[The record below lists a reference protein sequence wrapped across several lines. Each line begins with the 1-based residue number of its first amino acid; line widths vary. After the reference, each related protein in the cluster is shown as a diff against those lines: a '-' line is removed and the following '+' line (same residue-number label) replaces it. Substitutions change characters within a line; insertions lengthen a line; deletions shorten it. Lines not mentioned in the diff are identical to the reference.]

1 MRQPVTL
8 DTSIWRSWRSGGA
21 WTLSAL
27 LIAALVAIPLLA
39 VASAL
44 AVPADSAWAHLAST
58 LLGKY
63 VANTALLMAMTGIIA
78 VLLGV
83 STAWFV
89 AATAFKGRAFLS
101 WALVLP
107 LSAPAY
113 IVAYLYTD
121 LLAFSGPVQGALRSA
136 FGLATGTAA
145 LPNIRSLPGAA
156 LLLAL
161 VLYPYIYLLART
173 AFQMQAGS
181 QFQAARTLGQTAYGA
196 FFKVAL
202 PGARPAIAG
211 GLALVLMETLAD
223 FGVADYFALPT
234 FSTGIFRT
242 WLALGEKQAA
252 LKLAGVMLLAVAT
265 LVTLEAASRKGRVDN
280 GGRAA
285 LQADRIALSP
295 PHTMIAWAVCGLPIL
310 LGFAIPMAVLIGYAF
325 TGGDQMLGR
334 GFSSYA
340 WNSAR
345 VAVIASV
352 IAVGIALLLSYVQR
366 ANQNRIT
373 GAAIRFATLG
383 YALPG
388 ALLAVG
394 LLGPIGALDQ
404 NLTHFATETFGW
416 GGGLLLTGTVAIL
429 IYAYV
434 VRFLTVSFNT
444 VSASLGRIAL
454 VTDMAARTLGAGP
467 LAVLTRIHLPMIRP
481 GMLAA
486 GLLVFVDVMRE
497 LPATLILRPFNF
509 ETLATRVYR
518 LAGDERLTEA
528 STAAL
533 SIVLIG
539 LVPILLLNRAS
550 DHAAP

>member
-1 MRQPVTL
+1 MTPA
-8 DTSIWRSWRSGGA
+8 SKIWPAQSG
-21 WTLSAL
+21 WTVSAL
-27 LIAALVAIPLLA
+27 LVAGLAAIPLIA
-39 VASAL
+39 VAAAL
-44 AVPADSAWAHLAST
+44 LAPGDDAWAHLAST
-58 LLGKY
+58 NLLTY
-63 VANTALLMAMTGIIA
+63 VNNTGLLMLLTGVMATLI
-78 VLLGV
+78 GV
-83 STAWFV
+83 SSAWLI
-89 AATAFKGRAFLS
+89 AATDFKGRSLLS

-107 LSAPAY
+107 LAAPAY
-113 IVAYLYTD
+113 IIAYLYTD
-121 LLAFSGPVQGALRSA
+121 LLAFSGPVQASIRGA
-136 FGLATGTAA
+136 FGLARSSAV

-156 LLLAL
+156 FLLAL

-173 AFQMQAGS
+173 AFQTQASS
-181 QFQAARTLGQTAYGA
+181 QFQAARTLGQSAYGA

-202 PGARPAIAG
+202 PSARPAIAG

-252 LKLAGVMLLAVAT
+252 LKLAGVMLLVVAL
-265 LVTLEAASRKGRVDN
+265 LVMLEAASRKGRTDT
-280 GGRAA
+280 GGRMAQ
-285 LQADRIALSP
+285 QADRMALSP
-295 PHTMIAWAVCGLPIL
+295 RATLLAWAICGLPVL
-310 LGFAIPMAVLIGYAF
+310 LGFIIPMAVLIGFALS
-325 TGGDQMLGR
+325 GGDQMLGR
-334 GFSSYA
+334 GFALYA

-345 VAVIASV
+345 VAIAASL

-366 ANQNRIT
+366 ASANRLT
-373 GAAIRFATLG
+373 NSAIRFSTLG

-394 LLGPIGALDQ
+394 LLGPIGAIDRS
-404 NLTHFATETFGW
+404 LTDFAAGTFGW
-416 GGGLLLTGTVAIL
+416 RGGLLLTGTTAVL
-429 IYAYV
+429 LYAYV

-444 VSASLGRIAL
+444 LSASLGRVPL
-454 VTDMAARTLGAGP
+454 VTDAAARTLGAGP
-467 LAVLTRIHLPMIRP
+467 WGVLRRIHLPMIRS
-481 GMLAA
+481 GLLAA

-518 LAGDERLTEA
+518 LAGDERLMEA

-550 DHAAP
+550 DQTQR

>member
-1 MRQPVTL
+1 L
-8 DTSIWRSWRSGGA
+8 A
-21 WTLSAL
+21 
-27 LIAALVAIPLLA
+27 AIPLIA
-39 VASAL
+39 VAAAL
-44 AVPADSAWAHLAST
+44 LAPGDDAWAHLANT
-58 LLGKY
+58 NLLTY
-63 VANTALLMAMTGIIA
+63 VSNTGLLMLLTGAIA
-78 VLLGV
+78 AVIGV
-83 STAWFV
+83 SSAWLI
-89 AATAFKGRAFLS
+89 AATDFKGRALLS

-107 LSAPAY
+107 LAAPAY
-113 IVAYLYTD
+113 IIAYLYTD
-121 LLAFSGPVQGALRSA
+121 LLAFSSPVQTSLRGAL
-136 FGLATGTAA
+136 GLAKSSAV

-156 LLLAL
+156 FLLAL

-173 AFQMQAGS
+173 AFQTQASS
-181 QFQAARTLGQTAYGA
+181 QFQAARTLGQNAYGA

-202 PGARPAIAG
+202 PSARPAIAG

-252 LKLAGVMLLAVAT
+252 LKLAGVMLLVVAL
-265 LVTLEAASRKGRVDN
+265 LVMLEAASRKGRTDT
-280 GGRAA
+280 GGRTAP
-285 LQADRIALSP
+285 QADRMALSP
-295 PHTMIAWAVCGLPIL
+295 RATLLAWGICGVPVL
-310 LGFAIPMAVLIGYAF
+310 LGFVIPMAVLSGFALS
-325 TGGDQMLGR
+325 GGDQMLGR
-334 GFSSYA
+334 GFALYA

-345 VAVIASV
+345 VAIAASL

-366 ANQNRIT
+366 ASANRLT
-373 GAAIRFATLG
+373 NSAIRFSTLG

-394 LLGPIGALDQ
+394 LLGPIGAIDRS
-404 NLTHFATETFGW
+404 LTDFAAETFAW
-416 GGGLLLTGTVAIL
+416 RGGLLLTGTTAVL
-429 IYAYV
+429 LYAYV

-444 VSASLGRIAL
+444 LSASLGRIPL
-454 VTDMAARTLGAGP
+454 VTDAAARTLGAGP
-467 LAVLTRIHLPMIRP
+467 WGVLRRIHLPMIRS
-481 GMLAA
+481 GLLAA

-550 DHAAP
+550 DQTQR

>member
-1 MRQPVTL
+1 MVR
-8 DTSIWRSWRSGGA
+8 SIAILTRLTGDGA
-21 WTLSAL
+21 WSVSAL
-27 LIAALVAIPLLA
+27 LVALCIAAPLIA
-39 VASAL
+39 VSAAL
-44 AVPADSAWAHLAST
+44 IAPSDPAWTHLAQTT
-58 LLGKY
+58 LPKY
-63 VANTALLMAMTGIIA
+63 IKNTALLMLLTGLFATLI
-78 VLLGV
+78 GV
-83 STAWFV
+83 STAWLI
-89 AATAFKGRAFLS
+89 AATSFKGRAILS

-107 LSAPAY
+107 LAAPAY
-113 IVAYLYTD
+113 IIAYLYTD
-121 LLAFSGPVQGALRSA
+121 LLAFSGPVQTAIRDS
-136 FGLATGTAA
+136 FGLPISQAI

-156 LLLAL
+156 ALLSL

-181 QFQAARTLGQTAYGA
+181 QFQAARTLGLSAYGA

-252 LKLAGVMLLAVAT
+252 LKLAGVMLLIVAA
-265 LVTLEAASRKGRVDN
+265 LVMLEAASRKGRVDT
-280 GGRAA
+280 GGRVAA
-285 LQADRIALSP
+285 KPDRLILSKRGG
-295 PHTMIAWAVCGLPIL
+295 ILAWIICAAPITLGFIIPMLIL
-310 LGFAIPMAVLIGYAF
+310 LSYTLE
-325 TGGDQMLGR
+325 GGDQMLAR
-334 GFSSYA
+334 GFASYA

-345 VAVIASV
+345 VAIAASV
-352 IAVGIALLLSYVQR
+352 IATAIALLLSYGQR
-366 ANQNRIT
+366 SSNGPIT
-373 GAAIRFATLG
+373 RTAIRFSTLG

-404 NLTHFATETFGW
+404 SVTRAASGSFGW
-416 GGGLLLTGTVAIL
+416 RGGLLLTGTTAIL
-429 IYAYV
+429 LYAYV

-444 VSASLGRIAL
+444 VSATLGRIPA
-454 VTDMAARTLGAGP
+454 VTDDAARTLGAGP
-467 LAVLTRIHLPMIRP
+467 RQILTRIHLPLIRP
-481 GMLAA
+481 GLMAA
-486 GLLVFVDVMRE
+486 CLLVFVDVMRE

-533 SIVLIG
+533 AIVLIG
-539 LVPILLLNRAS
+539 LVPILVLNRVS
-550 DHAAP
+550 SR

>member
-1 MRQPVTL
+1 MIR
-8 DTSIWRSWRSGGA
+8 DITSWARLGGDSK
-21 WTLSAL
+21 WTASAL
-27 LIAALVAIPLLA
+27 LVAACIAVPLIAVSAALIAP
-39 VASAL
+39 SD
-44 AVPADSAWAHLAST
+44 PAWTHLAKTT
-58 LLGKY
+58 LPKY
-63 VANTALLMAMTGIIA
+63 LTNTALLMLLTGFFATLI
-78 VLLGV
+78 GV
-83 STAWFV
+83 TTAWLI
-89 AATAFKGRAFLS
+89 AATSFRGRAVLS

-107 LSAPAY
+107 LAAPAY
-113 IVAYLYTD
+113 IIAYLYTD
-121 LLAFSGPVQGALRSA
+121 LLAFSGPVQMAIRSVFDLPITQA
-136 FGLATGTAA
+136 V

-181 QFQAARTLGQTAYGA
+181 QFQAARTLGLSPYGA

-252 LKLAGVMLLAVAT
+252 LKLAGVMLLIVAA
-265 LVTLEAASRKGRVDN
+265 LVMLEAISRKGRVDA
-280 GGRAA
+280 GGRIASKP
-285 LQADRIALSP
+285 DRIALSRRGSI
-295 PHTMIAWAVCGLPIL
+295 IAWAICALPIAF
-310 LGFAIPMAVLIGYAF
+310 GFIIPMIVLASY
-325 TGGDQMLGR
+325 TLEGGDQMLQR

-345 VAVIASV
+345 VAIIASV
-352 IAVGIALLLSYVQR
+352 IATAIALLLSYVQR
-366 ANQNRIT
+366 ANNGPLTRT
-373 GAAIRFATLG
+373 AIRFSTLG

-404 NLTHFATETFGW
+404 SLTRAGSQTFGW
-416 GGGLLLTGTVAIL
+416 NSGLILTGTTAVL
-429 IYAYV
+429 LYAYV

-444 VSASLGRIAL
+444 VSASLGRVPA
-454 VTDMAARTLGAGP
+454 VTDAAARTLGAGP
-467 LAVLTRIHLPMIRP
+467 RDILWRVHLPMIRP
-481 GMLAA
+481 GLLAA

-533 SIVLIG
+533 AIVLIG
-539 LVPILLLNRAS
+539 LVPILLLNRVS
-550 DHAAP
+550 SR